1 MDVFGESSQNS
12 RIDGA
17 SQVARDARS
26 TARDAERELATL
38 QRRVDF
44 LTIASQALWEI
55 VRERMG
61 LSDQQILDRIKEI
74 DLRDGKAD
82 GKISRSIQPCPQC
95 QRNNQSGQSSCV
107 YCGTALP
114 IGQLFDRS

>member
-1 MDVFGESSQNS
+1 MDVFFESSQNS

-17 SQVARDARS
+17 SQTARDAR
-26 TARDAERELATL
+26 TMARDAERELAAL

-44 LTIASQALWEI
+44 LTIASQAMWELL
-55 VRERMG
+55 RERLGM
-61 LSDQQILDRIKEI
+61 SDQQILDRIKVV

-82 GKISRSIQPCPQC
+82 GKISKSILSCPQC
-95 QRNNQSGQSSCV
+95 QRNNQSGQSQCV

>member
-1 MDVFGESSQNS
+1 MDVFFESSQNS

-17 SQVARDARS
+17 SQTARDARS
-26 TARDAERELATL
+26 TARDAEREVAAL

-61 LSDQQILDRIKEI
+61 LSDQQILERIKEI

-82 GKISRSIQPCPQC
+82 GKISKSIQPCPQC
-95 QRNNQSGQSSCV
+95 HRNNQSGQSRCV
-107 YCGTALP
+107 YCGTELP
-114 IGQLFDRS
+114 IGRVFDRS